1 MTSYRKAINYSDF
14 MALPPETRKEHS
26 NYFLQQN
33 AELCPVVRSV
43 EHGGKPVELKMCKY
57 VLF

>member
-1 MTSYRKAINYSDF
+1 MTSYRKAVNYADF

-33 AELCPVVRSV
+33 PELCPVVLSV
-43 EHGGKPVELKMCKY
+43 EHMGKAVELKMCK
-57 VLF
+57 

>member
-1 MTSYRKAINYSDF
+1 MTQYRKAISYHDF

-33 AELCPVVRSV
+33 PEYCPVVLCV
-43 EHGGKPVELKMCKY
+43 EHLGKPV
-57 VLF
+57 